1 MRSVVTCFALF
12 ALAACGGSDGPS
24 GPSGS
29 GVTLGEYTLK
39 SVDGKAT
46 PAAFTDSTVLSGK
59 LTFTDDGW
67 SQLTVVQY
75 AVGGS
80 DTGDT
85 LMLSGEWEASG
96 TTLTLYD
103 HGFTTQYVGS
113 FSPSTIDI
121 RNSAQ
126 SALRYER

>member
-1 MRSVVTCFALF
+1 MRSVVTCFALLT
-12 ALAACGGSDGPS
+12 LAACGGSDGPS

-29 GVTLGEYTLK
+29 NVTLGEYTLK
-39 SVDGKAT
+39 TVDGKPT

-59 LTFTDDGW
+59 LTLSDDGW

-80 DTGDT
+80 VTGDT
-85 LMLSGEWEASG
+85 QTLSGEWEADG
-96 TTLTLYD
+96 VNLTLFD
-103 HGFTTQYVGS
+103 HGFTTQYVGTYS
-113 FSPSTIDI
+113 STGVEI

-126 SALRYER
+126 SLLSYQR

>member
-1 MRSVVTCFALF
+1 MRFVVTCFAML
-12 ALAACGGSDGPS
+12 ALAACGGSDAPS
-24 GPSGS
+24 GLSGG
-29 GVTLGEYTLK
+29 GVALGEYTLK
-39 SVDGKAT
+39 SVDGIMT

-67 SQLTVVQY
+67 SQLTVVHY

-80 DTGDT
+80 ETGDT
-85 LMLSGEWEASG
+85 LTLSGEWEASG
-96 TTLTLYD
+96 TSLTLYD

-113 FSPSTIDI
+113 FSPTTIDI

-126 SALRYER
+126 SVLSYER

>member
-1 MRSVVTCFALF
+1 MRSVATCFTLLALV
-12 ALAACGGSDGPS
+12 ACGGSDGPS
-24 GPSGS
+24 GPSGG
-29 GVTLGEYTLK
+29 GVTLGEYTLA
-39 SVDGKAT
+39 SVDGKPT

-67 SQLTVVQY
+67 SQLTVVLY

-85 LMLSGEWEASG
+85 LTLSGEWEASG
-96 TTLTLYD
+96 TSLTLYD
-103 HGFTTQYVGS
+103 HGFTTQYVGTY
-113 FSPSTIDI
+113 SPTSIDI

-126 SALRYER
+126 SQLSYQR